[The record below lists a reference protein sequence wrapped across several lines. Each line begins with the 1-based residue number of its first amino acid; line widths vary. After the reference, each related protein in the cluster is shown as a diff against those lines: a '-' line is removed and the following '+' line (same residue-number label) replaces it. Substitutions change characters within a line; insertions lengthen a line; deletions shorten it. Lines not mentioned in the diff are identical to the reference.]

1 MLIDLAP
8 LYAQAAKLKASILD
22 RWSGDATQ
30 RVHPILAMHE
40 SMRES
45 EHEFLRDML
54 EIYAEKAESVL
65 QFVADGYGMPQA
77 LELAR
82 YPERSYYEFHGRV
95 PSFRAKMRDARV
107 AGMPK
112 RKFRSN
118 PVAWYLDGE
127 LRRAREVRAAA

>member
-1 MLIDLAP
+1 MIFDPTAMFVHL
-8 LYAQAAKLKASILD
+8 AKLKAKVMPIMN
-22 RWSGDATQ
+22 GDTKQ
-30 RVHPILAMHE
+30 STHPILAMHE

-45 EHEFLRDML
+45 EHGFLRDML

-82 YPERSYYEFHGRV
+82 YPERSYYETHARV
-95 PSFRAKMRDARV
+95 PSFRAKMRAARLE
-107 AGMPK
+107 GMS
-112 RKFRSN
+112 RREFRSN
-118 PVAWYLDGE
+118 PVGWYLDGE